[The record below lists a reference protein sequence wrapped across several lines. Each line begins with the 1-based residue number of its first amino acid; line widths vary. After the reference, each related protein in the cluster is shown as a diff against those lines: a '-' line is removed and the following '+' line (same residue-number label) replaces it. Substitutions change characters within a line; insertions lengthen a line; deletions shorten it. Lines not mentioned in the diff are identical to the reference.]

1 MVIEG
6 KLGRWRRGLQTLFVF
21 MTQYNKIMKLSQI
34 IYEYLHRKYAKTKQK
49 NDDSYSKQIEFENG
63 DTVNLKGFSSS
74 ELKNKISTIQ
84 SLGSILWR
92 YMKRPFNY
100 IFLLISIICLSITQN
115 NSQVIFGF
123 VIPFL
128 FSTVM
133 YLIKTLYYM
142 ILVHDEDNLI
152 NQRQV
157 IAFKK
162 LKKMM
167 QNKKISLMEY
177 EQKVNR
183 TQLISTQRADR
194 GMMPSSPQA
203 LMELNESAKISII
216 ETIRWEDLEIGDII
230 ILKRNE
236 VCPADCLILESNQE
250 RFYTDEG
257 IKGANELTSLPKMHQ
272 FKGNGFEY
280 RLLLSGTVTFDKDY
294 KSESFYTGFIRLKN
308 DPQPVDI
315 KKENIL
321 YRGQQLQT
329 CDYIYGLVLSCGL
342 NCQYYHLTNFEK
354 STKSFF
360 DSRVDTFYKFTLIL
374 IIVLSFGSWMIKSIR
389 FINDGWQIQCLADY
403 FLLYLNMFPYYLI
416 GVLDVLQIICSSQKM
431 FKFKKQKAGQNNES
445 QEEFNIF
452 QNHKMELNTV
462 YSKLNATP
470 IADLSLVDSVIF
482 DKTCTLTIP
491 QFKIKLILINET
503 FYEIHNKTFKNATQW
518 KKYQKDVLDN
528 QEMLFIQDQSLSPN
542 QISSIKVSPHHRPM
556 SPTKRTSIPAWRLED
571 NLVNIEPN
579 LEQDIRE
586 TSQQDEANFNAE
598 EIADDHS
605 KLKEIHRTKPPKLFQ
620 IDSWESG
627 TDLGGMI
634 NQLNEQRMIKS
645 QSPIKETAR
654 RKFSERRPI
663 LEKMEPKKKLSADRF
678 YKTDEFNIQYERQDD
693 FISNEK
699 EIYSKSLTP
708 EYRGVIEEAL
718 FILIVCHDTQ
728 TKYLQKL
735 DSLQQEFNNQ
745 IDELQVSLASNYD
758 YKFIGSTFGKSKYI
772 IEIKENLLEIPVT
785 VTQLDNTKL
794 CVTTQIMDYNKLLA
808 FQFNDKFEYIQY
820 IREDGLELIEGIN
833 MDKEDKDVWNGII
846 NKIIQRGCRPVIYYK
861 CNMDQNGYNLFV
873 KNPLEEIKNKNNQL
887 EVILIVGVQEK
898 MKKQLKE
905 IINYY
910 HNADISIWI
919 ASGDTKNKVLPV
931 AYKSNI
937 LKENIQVLTIE
948 SNDMISQQIKQHIL
962 WCYNNLIKQ
971 LREEQ
976 NDKKNNEKLGS
987 PNTSTRGVLIG
998 INNNLSKSKPF
1009 CIMIEGKALEIIEN
1023 DQNLYHHLAFLVSFC
1038 THLIGY
1044 SMNKYQKGVLI
1055 KILQKKQLQRRRILV
1070 VGDEAND
1077 SIIMENSDFA
1087 IQIQN
1092 ERINQNSKIEK
1103 MEQIERLKKENNTS
1117 YSQVTNKLS
1126 KYKQINSNYSK
1137 KQMEKFI
1144 YSKVRYMSTADLI
1157 IKDMNNLVTLLF
1169 YDSRKHA
1176 EFVENIMIYAFYR
1189 CYLIM
1194 FCLFFQCILEI
1205 ENEIPPLTYFQSIMF
1220 ILPSLLLY
1228 KQSILNTQNI
1238 TDFKQQVVYFYNQNW
1253 IQFRKHKYGL
1263 FIYKV
1268 LLFSIFE
1275 SFIII
1280 FIQKHIDFFTNDGRG
1295 FGDDAQSLQLYTIII
1310 FVEQSKWIYDSI
1322 VYWWVLF
1329 IILYL
1334 LTLISYIPIFDETYS
1349 QIMEHLIS
1357 VQSVFYIIL
1366 IILIVFTLQL
1376 LLFQFI
1382 PYTVDRLM
1390 FSVKDKIEISSL
1402 LKPIEI
1408 YYSKKKINGS
1418 LLLNIQKYALK
1429 LFKNE
1434 DDMDSSIRSMLS
1446 GMALSEKSIKINMF
1460 TQQFKN
1466 IQLETKYQLNE
1477 SKSILEYYR
1486 FYYPLS
1492 WMLVEGAI
1500 LLQIWFI
1507 NKDENYTWLLYF
1519 SFGYNGT
1526 QILMALFIYTSVFK
1540 KYHFR
1545 LSKILIL
1552 SRLLYKIVYDIYFF
1566 QQNDNSLSDML
1577 IMQLFM
1583 LQPLIDDRP
1592 LTIIFYCI
1600 IVNISFIIR
1609 FSANNTSINQNINQ
1623 YIMLNY
1629 YLIAFMQT
1637 GLSSGMHLRVQRNLR
1652 QEFIEN
1658 LQLNQK
1664 INSISDTLS
1673 ILMPKF
1679 IRNMINQS
1687 GEFDIQE
1694 NQGEVA
1700 ILFCDICEFD
1710 TIIKVQQQN
1719 VVHLLDIL
1727 FRQYDS
1733 LCNQYNLQKIET
1745 VGKTYMAASGLKN
1758 LISQNNIN
1766 PVFRALQVAFEMQ
1779 KFASSQSFGQTE
1791 NIVVKIGVHYGNVIA
1806 GVIGYHKPQF
1816 SLIGDTVNT
1825 TSRVCS
1831 TAQDNQIKISEEAYK
1846 QVSSCVD
1853 FTFTLDI
1860 VEAKGKGQLTTY
1872 LVQEVIKEK
1881 VSRKKLRKF
1890 KDDMQIFL
1898 NREDYVG
1905 RQRKSIFEFKNSRKP
1920 TIVQSSIKIVTPQL
1934 VFKSSN
1940 NLDNQNLALNNS
1952 NNNNNVSQQHSRGES
1967 DQLQP
1972 PIKEQQGQTITGQ
1985 NLIEAL
1991 EIKLARENLVFED
2004 ALEFPL
2010 IEVDKE
2016 KLKQIHQSEDEFK
2029 EMDVLI
2035 LDKSRLYLDFHSDV
2049 DEDVIQEFY
2058 EELRQQNKILVILLE
2073 LGMSILILIQNTS
2086 TILIDNIFREII
2098 VWYINVV
2105 QGYLIVFVKLI
2116 FICLLFNEQYCNHFF
2131 KQKYFIGFY
2140 IFILIWWIMH
2150 IFSVKEGIIG
2160 EVCIAIGIFLSFLT
2174 QLNPII
2180 KMKYKVVESVV
2191 MICMNIIAAVVNKW
2205 DKSLIY
2211 YASLLQLIFVTNQIY
2226 KFLKNV
2232 EAYNQKC
2239 KLKYKHEQ
2247 LDQLVKHQL
2256 PTHML
2261 DQFLQ
2266 LQQSRAVLKDQHEDV
2281 TLLFA
2286 DIAGF
2291 TEYSSKVAP
2300 EQVVFM
2306 LRNLFTEFDKCC
2318 QEKNVYK
2325 LYTIGDCYVVM
2336 GMVDA
2341 KDRNPALEAKNTV
2354 EMAFEMINIIRKV
2367 RDKIN
2372 NSDLHMRIGIHTGK
2386 IIGGVLGTDI
2396 VRYDIYGPD
2405 VLIANKMESKS
2416 ERGQV
2421 QVSETTKKTLELCYP
2436 EEFQYQSHC
2445 MVKIPSID
2453 RNTEG
2458 HFIQIKTFQ
2467 EPSMDL
2473 QNFN

>member
-1 MVIEG
+1 
-6 KLGRWRRGLQTLFVF
+6 
-21 MTQYNKIMKLSQI
+21 MKLSQL
-34 IYEYLHRKYAKTKQK
+34 IYEYLHRKYTKTKQK

-74 ELKNKISTIQ
+74 ELKNKISTKQ
-84 SLGSILWR
+84 SLGSIIWR
-92 YMKRPFNY
+92 YLRRPFNY
-100 IFLLISIICLSITQN
+100 IFLTISIICLSITQDN
-115 NSQVIFGF
+115 QQLIYGF

-128 FSTVM
+128 FGIVM
-133 YLIKTLYYM
+133 YLIKTFYYM
-142 ILVHDEDNLI
+142 ILVHGEDNLI

-157 IAFKK
+157 IVFRK
-162 LKKMM
+162 LKKILH
-167 QNKKISLMEY
+167 NKKIGLMEY
-177 EQKVNR
+177 EQKLNK
-183 TQLISTQRADR
+183 TQFISTQRADK
-194 GMMPSSPQA
+194 GLIPPSPQP
-203 LMELNESAKISII
+203 LTELNENTKVSII

-230 ILKRNE
+230 ILQRNE
-236 VCPADCLILESNQE
+236 ICPADCLILESSQE
-250 RFYTDEG
+250 KCYVNNTCVNGQTDEG
-257 IKGANELTSLPKMHQ
+257 IKCANELTSLPKMHQ

-280 RLLLSGTVTFDKDY
+280 RLLLSGKVTFDKDY
-294 KSESFYTGFIRLKN
+294 KSDSFYTGFIRLKN
-308 DPQPVDI
+308 DPQAVDI
-315 KKENIL
+315 KRENIL

-329 CDYIYGLVLSCGL
+329 CDYVYGLVLSCGL
-342 NCQYYHLTNFEK
+342 NCKYYFSSNFEK

-360 DSRVDTFYKFTLIL
+360 ENKVDTFYKFTLIL
-374 IIVLSFGSWMIKSIR
+374 IILLTFGSWMIESIR
-389 FINDGWQIQCLADY
+389 YIDKGWEILYLADH

-416 GVLDVLQIICSSQKM
+416 GLLDILQVLSSSQKL
-431 FKFKKQKAGQNNES
+431 FKFNKQKGNQSIKS
-445 QEEFNIF
+445 QQEFNIF
-452 QNHKMELNTV
+452 VNQKMDLNTV

-482 DKTCTLTIP
+482 DKTCTMTIP

-503 FYEIHNKTFKNATQW
+503 FYEIHNKTFKNTIEW
-518 KKYQKDVLDN
+518 KKYQKEMLDN

-556 SPTKRTSIPAWRLED
+556 SPAKRATVTPWRLED

-579 LEQDIRE
+579 FEQDIRE
-586 TSQQDEANFNAE
+586 TSQQEEANFNAE

-645 QSPIKETAR
+645 QSPIKETAK

-663 LEKMEPKKKLSADRF
+663 LDKVEPKKKLSADRF
-678 YKTDEFNIQYERQDD
+678 YKTDEFNIQYDRQDD

-699 EIYSKSLTP
+699 EIFSKSLTP
-708 EYRGVIEEAL
+708 EYRGIIEEAL
-718 FILIVCHDTQ
+718 FVLIICHNTQ
-728 TKYLQKL
+728 TKFLKKQ
-735 DSLQQEFNNQ
+735 DSLQQEFSNQ
-745 IDELQVSLASNYD
+745 IDELQINLAQNYD
-758 YKFIGSTFGKSKYI
+758 YKFIGSTFGKNKYI
-772 IEIKENLLEIPVT
+772 IEIKENLVEIPVT
-785 VTQLDNTKL
+785 VTQLDHNKL
-794 CVTTQIMDYNKLLA
+794 SVITQITDYNKLLA

-846 NKIIQRGCRPVIYYK
+846 NKIIQRGCRPIIYYK
-861 CNMDQNGYNLFV
+861 YNMDQYNYNLFQ
-873 KNPLEEIKNKNNQL
+873 KNPQEEIKNKSNQL

-898 MKKQLKE
+898 LKKQLKD
-905 IINYY
+905 ILNYY

-919 ASGDTKNKVLPV
+919 ASGDTKNKVLPI

-937 LKENIQVLTIE
+937 LKENIQILKIE
-948 SNDMISQQIKQHIL
+948 SNDMISQQIKSHIL

-976 NDKKNNEKLGS
+976 NDKKNNEKLSS
-987 PNTSTRGVLIG
+987 PNNKRKSINVARRASTRGVLTG
-998 INNNLSKSKPF
+998 MNNNLSKTKPF

-1023 DQNLYHHLAFLVSFC
+1023 DENLYHHLAFLVSFC

-1077 SIIMENSDFA
+1077 SIIMENSDFS

-1092 ERINQNSKIEK
+1092 ERISQKIRIDK
-1103 MEQIERLKKENNTS
+1103 MEQIERIKKEPNTNNA
-1117 YSQVTNKLS
+1117 QNQNKLS
-1126 KYKQINSNYSK
+1126 KQYKHFRQSYSNKQI
-1137 KQMEKFI
+1137 EKYI
-1144 YSKVRYMSTADLI
+1144 YPKVRHMSTADLI
-1157 IKDMNNLVTLLF
+1157 IKDMNNLITLLF

-1176 EFVENIMIYAFYR
+1176 EFLENLMIYAFYR

-1194 FCLFFQCILEI
+1194 FCIFFQHILDVDN
-1205 ENEIPPLTYFQSIMF
+1205 ENPPLSYFQSIMF
-1220 ILPSLLLY
+1220 ILPCLLLY
-1228 KQSILNTQNI
+1228 KQSILNNRNI
-1238 TDFKQQVVYFYNQNW
+1238 IDFKQQLVYFYNQNW
-1253 IQFRKHKYGL
+1253 IQFRKHRYWL

-1280 FIQKHIDFFTNDGRG
+1280 IIQKYIEFYTNDGKD
-1295 FGDDAQSLQLYTIII
+1295 FDNAILSLQMYTIII
-1310 FVEQSKWIYDSI
+1310 IVEQSKWIYDSI
-1322 VYWWVLF
+1322 VYWWILL

-1334 LTLISYIPIFDETYS
+1334 LSLLSYIQIFNETYY
-1349 QIMEHLIS
+1349 QIMEHIINI
-1357 VQSVFYIIL
+1357 QSVFYIIL
-1366 IILIVFTLQL
+1366 IILIVYTIQQ

-1382 PYTVDRLM
+1382 PYTIDKLM
-1390 FSVKDKIEISSL
+1390 FSVKDKIQISSL

-1408 YYSKKKINGS
+1408 YYSKKRNNS
-1418 LLLNIQKYALK
+1418 TLLLNIQKYALK

-1446 GMALSEKSIKINMF
+1446 GMALSEKSIKINQL

-1477 SKSILEYYR
+1477 LTSILEYYR

-1500 LLQIWFI
+1500 LLQIWFV
-1507 NKDENYTWLLYF
+1507 NKDHNYTWLLYF
-1519 SFGYNGT
+1519 SYGYNGT

-1609 FSANNTSINQNINQ
+1609 FSANNTSINQNINT

-1637 GLSSGMHLRVQRNLR
+1637 ALSSGMHLRVQRNLR
-1652 QEFIEN
+1652 QEFIQN

-1679 IRNMINQS
+1679 IRNMINQK

-1700 ILFCDICEFD
+1700 ILFCDICQFD

-1766 PVFRALQVAFEMQ
+1766 PVLRALQVAFEMQ
-1779 KFASSQSFGQTE
+1779 KFALSQSFGQTE

-1831 TAQDNQIKISEEAYK
+1831 TAQDNQIKISEEAFK
-1846 QVSSCVD
+1846 QVSSCTD

-1872 LVQEVIKEK
+1872 LVQEVMKEK
-1881 VSRKKLRKF
+1881 ISRKKLRKF

-1898 NREDYVG
+1898 NRDDYAG
-1905 RQRKSIFEFKNSRKP
+1905 KQRKSIFEFKNSRKP
-1920 TIVQSSIKIVTPQL
+1920 TIVQSNIKITTSQMMH
-1934 VFKSSN
+1934 KSSI
-1940 NLDNQNLALNNS
+1940 NLDNPNVVLNNS
-1952 NNNNNVSQQHSRGES
+1952 NNNNNVSQHHSRGES
-1967 DQLQP
+1967 DQQQP
-1972 PIKEQQGQTITGQ
+1972 PMKEQQPLTITGQ

-1991 EIKLARENLVFED
+1991 EIKLARENLLFED
-2004 ALEFPL
+2004 PLEFPL
-2010 IEVDKE
+2010 IEVDKD
-2016 KLKQIHQSEDEFK
+2016 KLKQIHQTEDEFK

-2035 LDKSRLYLDFHSDV
+2035 LDKRRLYLDFHSDV
-2049 DEDVIQEFY
+2049 DDEVIQEFY
-2058 EELRQQNKILVILLE
+2058 QQLRKQNKILVILLE
-2073 LGMSILILIQNTS
+2073 LGMGILILIQNTS

-2098 VWYINVV
+2098 VWYINIV

-2180 KMKYKVVESVV
+2180 KMKYKVVESIV
-2191 MICMNIIAAVVNKW
+2191 MICMNIIAVVVNDW

-2211 YASLLQLIFVTNQIY
+2211 YASLLQVIFVSNQIY

-2232 EAYNQKC
+2232 EAYNLKC
-2239 KLKYKHEQ
+2239 KLKSKHEQ

-2354 EMAFEMINIIRKV
+2354 EMGFEMINIISKV

-2372 NSDLHMRIGIHTGK
+2372 NSDLDMRIGIHTGK

-2405 VLIANKMESKS
+2405 VLIANKMESKGD
-2416 ERGQV
+2416 RGKV
-2421 QVSETTKKTLELCYP
+2421 QVSESTKKTLELCYP
-2436 EEFQYQSHC
+2436 EEFQYFSHC
-2445 MVKIPSID
+2445 TVEIPSIE
-2453 RNTEG
+2453 RRTEG

-2467 EPSMDL
+2467 EPSMDV

>member
-1 MVIEG
+1 
-6 KLGRWRRGLQTLFVF
+6 
-21 MTQYNKIMKLSQI
+21 MKLSQL
-34 IYEYLHRKYAKTKQK
+34 IYEYLHRKYTKTKQK

-84 SLGSILWR
+84 SFGSIIWR
-92 YMKRPFNY
+92 YLRRPFNY

-115 NSQVIFGF
+115 NSQVIYGF

-128 FSTVM
+128 FSIVM
-133 YLIKTLYYM
+133 YLIKTLYYI
-142 ILVHDEDNLI
+142 ILVHEEDRLI

-157 IAFKK
+157 IVFKK
-162 LKKMM
+162 LKKIM

-177 EQKVNR
+177 EQKINK
-183 TQLISTQRADR
+183 TQLVSTQRADK
-194 GMMPSSPQA
+194 GMMPSSPQP
-203 LMELNESAKISII
+203 LVELNENTKISII
-216 ETIRWEDLEIGDII
+216 ETIRWEELEIGDII

-236 VCPADCLILESNQE
+236 ICPADCLILESNQE
-250 RFYTDEG
+250 RCYVNNTCVNGQTDEG
-257 IKGANELTSLPKMHQ
+257 IKSANELTSLPKMHQ

-280 RLLLSGTVTFDKDY
+280 RLLLSGKVTYDKDY

-308 DPQPVDI
+308 DPQAVDI

-342 NCQYYHLTNFEK
+342 NCQYYHLSNFEK

-360 DSRVDTFYKFTLIL
+360 DNKVDTFYKFTLIL
-374 IIVLSFGSWMIKSIR
+374 IILLSFGSWMIESIR
-389 FINDGWQIQCLADY
+389 YINNGWKIQYLANY
-403 FLLYLNMFPYYLI
+403 FLIYLNMFPYYLI
-416 GVLDVLQIICSSQKM
+416 GLLDILQILSSSQKL
-431 FKFKKQKAGQNNES
+431 FKFKKQKVIQNNDS

-452 QNHKMELNTV
+452 QNHKMDLNTV

-482 DKTCTLTIP
+482 DKTCTMTIP
-491 QFKIKLILINET
+491 LFKIKLILINET
-503 FYEIHNKTFKNATQW
+503 FYEIHNKTFQNTTEW
-518 KKYQKDVLDN
+518 KKYQKEVLDN

-556 SPTKRTSIPAWRLED
+556 SPTKRTSITPWRLED

-579 LEQDIRE
+579 FEQDIRE

-598 EIADDHS
+598 EIADDHY

-699 EIYSKSLTP
+699 EIFNKSLTP

-718 FILIVCHDTQ
+718 FILIICHNTQ
-728 TKYLQKL
+728 TKYLKKL
-735 DSLQQEFNNQ
+735 DSLQQEFSNQ
-745 IDELQVSLASNYD
+745 IDQLQINLAQNYD
-758 YKFIGSTFGKSKYI
+758 YKFIGSTLGKNKYI

-794 CVTTQIMDYNKLLA
+794 CVITQITDYNKLLA

-820 IREDGLELIEGIN
+820 IREDGLELIDGIN

-846 NKIIQRGCRPVIYYK
+846 NKIIQRGCRPIIYYK
-861 CNMDQNGYNLFV
+861 YNMDQNSYNQFV

-898 MKKQLKE
+898 IKRQLKE

-910 HNADISIWI
+910 QNADISIWI
-919 ASGDTKNKVLPV
+919 ASGDTKNKVLPI

-937 LKENIQVLTIE
+937 LKENIQILKIE

-976 NDKKNNEKLGS
+976 TDKKNNEKLSS
-987 PNTSTRGVLIG
+987 PKNNKRKSVSVARRASTRGVLIG
-998 INNNLSKSKPF
+998 INNNLSKTKPF

-1077 SIIMENSDFA
+1077 SIIMENSDFS

-1092 ERINQNSKIEK
+1092 ERINQNNKIDK
-1103 MEQIERLKKENNTS
+1103 MEQIERLKKETNTCN
-1117 YSQVTNKLS
+1117 SQVTNKLF
-1126 KYKQINSNYSK
+1126 KFKQLNLNYCNK
-1137 KQMEKFI
+1137 ELEKFI
-1144 YSKVRYMSTADLI
+1144 YTKVRYMSTADLI

-1176 EFVENIMIYAFYR
+1176 EFLENLMIYAFYR

-1194 FCLFFQCILEI
+1194 FCLFFQCIMEVQ
-1205 ENEIPPLTYFQSIMF
+1205 NEIPPLSYFQSIMF

-1228 KQSILNTQNI
+1228 KQSILNNRNI
-1238 TDFKQQVVYFYNQNW
+1238 TDFKQQLIYFYNQNW
-1253 IQFRKHKYGL
+1253 IQFRKHKYWL

-1280 FIQKHIDFFTNDGRG
+1280 IIQKYIQFYTNDGRN
-1295 FGDDAQSLQLYTIII
+1295 FDNAIQSLQIYTIII
-1310 FVEQSKWIYDSI
+1310 VIEQSKWIYDNI
-1322 VYWWVLF
+1322 IYWWILL
-1329 IILYL
+1329 IILYI
-1334 LTLISYIPIFDETYS
+1334 LTLISYIQIFNETYY

-1357 VQSVFYIIL
+1357 VQSIFYIIL
-1366 IILIVFTLQL
+1366 IILIIFTLQL

-1382 PYTVDRLM
+1382 PYNIDRLM
-1390 FSVKDKIEISSL
+1390 FSVKDKISICCL

-1408 YYSKKKINGS
+1408 YYSKKKNNSS

-1446 GMALSEKSIKINMF
+1446 GMALSEKSIKINIF

-1477 SKSILEYYR
+1477 LTSILEYYR
-1486 FYYPLS
+1486 LYYPLS

-1500 LLQIWFI
+1500 LLQIWFV
-1507 NKDENYTWLLYF
+1507 NKNQNYTWLLYF
-1519 SFGYNGT
+1519 SYGYNGT

-1609 FSANNTSINQNINQ
+1609 FSANNTSINQNINT

-1637 GLSSGMHLRVQRNLR
+1637 ALSSGMHLRVQRNLR
-1652 QEFIEN
+1652 QEFIQN

-1679 IRNMINQS
+1679 IRNMINQK

-1700 ILFCDICEFD
+1700 ILFCDICQFD

-1766 PVFRALQVAFEMQ
+1766 PVLRALQVAFEMQ

-1791 NIVVKIGVHYGNVIA
+1791 NIIVKIGVHYGNVIA

-1831 TAQDNQIKISEEAYK
+1831 TAQDNQIKISEEAFK
-1846 QVSSCVD
+1846 QVSSCPD

-1881 VSRKKLRKF
+1881 ISRKRLRKF

-1898 NREDYVG
+1898 NRDDYVG

-1934 VFKSSN
+1934 MHKSSI
-1940 NLDNQNLALNNS
+1940 NLDNPNIALNNS
-1952 NNNNNVSQQHSRGES
+1952 NNNNNVSQHHSRGES

-1972 PIKEQQGQTITGQ
+1972 QIKEQQPQTITGQ

-1991 EIKLARENLVFED
+1991 ELKLARENLMFED
-2004 ALEFPL
+2004 TLEFPL

-2035 LDKSRLYLDFHSDV
+2035 LDKRRLYLDFHSDV

-2058 EELRQQNKILVILLE
+2058 EQLRNQNKILVILLE

-2086 TILIDNIFREII
+2086 TILIDTIFREII

-2150 IFSVKEGIIG
+2150 IFSVQEGIIG

-2180 KMKYKVVESVV
+2180 KMKYKVMESIV
-2191 MICMNIIAAVVNKW
+2191 MICMNIIAVVVNDW

-2211 YASLLQLIFVTNQIY
+2211 YASLLQLIFVSNQIY

-2318 QEKNVYK
+2318 QDKNVYK

-2354 EMAFEMINIIRKV
+2354 ELAFEMINIISKV

-2372 NSDLHMRIGIHTGK
+2372 NSDLDMRIGIHTGK

-2405 VLIANKMESKS
+2405 VLIANKMESKG
-2416 ERGQV
+2416 ERGKV
-2421 QVSETTKKTLELCYP
+2421 QVSESTKKTLELCYP
-2436 EEFQYQSHC
+2436 EEFQYYSHC
-2445 MVKIPSID
+2445 IVEIPSID
-2453 RNTEG
+2453 RKTEG

-2467 EPSMDL
+2467 EPSMDI

>member
-1 MVIEG
+1 
-6 KLGRWRRGLQTLFVF
+6 
-21 MTQYNKIMKLSQI
+21 MKLSQL
-34 IYEYLHRKYAKTKQK
+34 IYEYLHRKYTKTKQK

-84 SLGSILWR
+84 SLGSIIWR
-92 YMKRPFNY
+92 YLRRPFNY
-100 IFLLISIICLSITQN
+100 IFLMINIICLSITQD
-115 NSQVIFGF
+115 NSQVIYGF

-128 FSTVM
+128 FGIVM
-133 YLIKTLYYM
+133 YLIKTFYYM
-142 ILVHDEDNLI
+142 KLVNGEDNLI
-152 NQRQV
+152 NKRRV
-157 IAFKK
+157 IVFKK
-162 LKKMM
+162 LKKILH
-167 QNKKISLMEY
+167 NKKIGLMEY
-177 EQKVNR
+177 EQKLNK
-183 TQLISTQRADR
+183 TQMISTQRADK
-194 GMMPSSPQA
+194 GMIPPSPQP
-203 LMELNESAKISII
+203 LTELNESTKVSII

-230 ILKRNE
+230 ILQRNE
-236 VCPADCLILESNQE
+236 ICPSDCLILESNQE
-250 RFYTDEG
+250 RCYTEEG
-257 IKGANELTSLPKMHQ
+257 IKSANELTSLPKMHQ

-280 RLLLSGTVTFDKDY
+280 RLLLSGKVTFDKDY
-294 KSESFYTGFIRLKN
+294 KSECFYTGFIRLKN
-308 DPQPVDI
+308 DPQAVDI
-315 KKENIL
+315 KRENIL

-329 CDYIYGLVLSCGL
+329 CDYVYGLVLSCGL
-342 NCQYYHLTNFEK
+342 NCKYYHLSKFEK

-360 DSRVDTFYKFTLIL
+360 ENKIDTFYKFTLIL
-374 IIVLSFGSWMIKSIR
+374 IILLSFVSWMIESIR
-389 FINDGWQIQCLADY
+389 LVDQGWKIQYLADH
-403 FLLYLNMFPYYLI
+403 FLIYLNMLPYYLI
-416 GVLDVLQIICSSQKM
+416 GLLDLLQILSSSQKL
-431 FKFKKQKAGQNNES
+431 FKFNKQKGGQNSES
-445 QEEFNIF
+445 QQEFNIF
-452 QNHKMELNTV
+452 VNHKMDLNTV

-482 DKTCTLTIP
+482 DKTCTMTIP

-503 FYEIHNKTFKNATQW
+503 FYEIHNKTFKNTTEW
-518 KKYQKDVLDN
+518 KKYQKEVLDN

-556 SPTKRTSIPAWRLED
+556 SPAKRASVTPWRLED

-579 LEQDIRE
+579 FEQDIRE
-586 TSQQDEANFNAE
+586 TSQQEEANFNAE

-678 YKTDEFNIQYERQDD
+678 YKTDEFNIQYDRQDD

-699 EIYSKSLTP
+699 EIFSKSLTP
-708 EYRGVIEEAL
+708 EYRGVIEESL
-718 FILIVCHDTQ
+718 FILIICHNTQ
-728 TKYLQKL
+728 TKYLKKQ

-745 IDELQVSLASNYD
+745 IDELQINLAQNYD
-758 YKFIGSTFGKSKYI
+758 YKFIGSTFGKNKYI
-772 IEIKENLLEIPVT
+772 IEIKENLVEIPVT
-785 VTQLDNTKL
+785 VTQLDNNKL
-794 CVTTQIMDYNKLLA
+794 SVITQITDYNKLLA

-846 NKIIQRGCRPVIYYK
+846 NKIIQRGCRPIIYYK
-861 CNMDQNGYNLFV
+861 YNMDQNSYNLFV
-873 KNPLEEIKNKNNQL
+873 KNPLEEIKNKQNQL
-887 EVILIVGVQEK
+887 EVVLIVGVQEK
-898 MKKQLKE
+898 LKKQLKD

-910 HNADISIWI
+910 QNADISIWI
-919 ASGDTKNKVLPV
+919 ASGDTKNKVLPI
-931 AYKSNI
+931 AYKSSI
-937 LKENIQVLTIE
+937 LKENIQILKIE
-948 SNDMISQQIKQHIL
+948 SNDMISQQIKSHIL

-976 NDKKNNEKLGS
+976 NDKKNNEKLLSS
-987 PNTSTRGVLIG
+987 PNNKRKSINVARRASTRGVLIG
-998 INNNLSKSKPF
+998 MNNNLSKTKPF
-1009 CIMIEGKALEIIEN
+1009 CIMIEGKALETIEN
-1023 DQNLYHHLAFLVSFC
+1023 DENLYHHLAFLVSFC

-1092 ERINQNSKIEK
+1092 ERASQKIKIEK
-1103 MEQIERLKKENNTS
+1103 MEQIERVKKESNINNNA
-1117 YSQVTNKLS
+1117 QVSNKLS
-1126 KYKQINSNYSK
+1126 KYKHLQQLYSNR
-1137 KQMEKFI
+1137 QLDKFI
-1144 YSKVRYMSTADLI
+1144 YSKVRHMSTADLI
-1157 IKDMNNLVTLLF
+1157 IKDMNNLITLLF

-1176 EFVENIMIYAFYR
+1176 EFLENLMIYAFYR

-1194 FCLFFQCILEI
+1194 FCLFFQRIMEVY
-1205 ENEIPPLTYFQSIMF
+1205 NEVPPLSYYQSIMF

-1228 KQSILNTQNI
+1228 KQSILNNRNI
-1238 TDFKQQVVYFYNQNW
+1238 TDFKQQLVYFYNQNW
-1253 IQFRKHKYGL
+1253 IQFRKHKYWL

-1268 LLFSIFE
+1268 LLLSIFE

-1280 FIQKHIDFFTNDGRG
+1280 IIQKYIEFYTDDGRD
-1295 FGDDAQSLQLYTIII
+1295 FDNSIQSLQMYSIII
-1310 FVEQSKWIYDSI
+1310 VVEQSKWIYDSI
-1322 VYWWVLF
+1322 VYWWILLIV
-1329 IILYL
+1329 LYL
-1334 LTLISYIPIFDETYS
+1334 LTLVSYIQIFNETYY
-1349 QIMEHLIS
+1349 QILEHLINI
-1357 VQSVFYIIL
+1357 QSVFYILL
-1366 IILIVFTLQL
+1366 IILIIYTLQQ

-1382 PYTVDRLM
+1382 PYTIDKLM
-1390 FSVKDKIEISSL
+1390 FSVKDKIQICGL

-1408 YYSKKKINGS
+1408 YYSKKKNNSS

-1434 DDMDSSIRSMLS
+1434 DEMDSSIRSMLS
-1446 GMALSEKSIKINMF
+1446 GMALSEKSIKINKL

-1477 SKSILEYYR
+1477 LTSILEYYR

-1500 LLQIWFI
+1500 LLQIWFV
-1507 NKDENYTWLLYF
+1507 NKDRNYTWLLDF
-1519 SFGYNGT
+1519 SYGYNGT
-1526 QILMALFIYTSVFK
+1526 QLLMALFIYTSVFK

-1609 FSANNTSINQNINQ
+1609 FSANNTSINQNINT

-1637 GLSSGMHLRVQRNLR
+1637 ALSSGMHLRVQRNLR
-1652 QEFIEN
+1652 QEFIQN

-1679 IRNMINQS
+1679 IRNMINQK

-1700 ILFCDICEFD
+1700 ILFCDICQFD

-1766 PVFRALQVAFEMQ
+1766 PVLRALQVAFEMQ
-1779 KFASSQSFGQTE
+1779 KFALSQSFGQTE

-1831 TAQDNQIKISEEAYK
+1831 TAQDNQIKISEEAFK
-1846 QVSSCVD
+1846 QVSNCPD

-1860 VEAKGKGQLTTY
+1860 VEAKGKGQLATY

-1881 VSRKKLRKF
+1881 ISRKKLRKF

-1898 NREDYVG
+1898 NRDDYPG
-1905 RQRKSIFEFKNSRKP
+1905 KHRKSIFEFKNSRKP
-1920 TIVQSSIKIVTPQL
+1920 TIVQSSLKIVTPQL
-1934 VFKSSN
+1934 LHKSSI
-1940 NLDNQNLALNNS
+1940 NLDNQNLTLNNS
-1952 NNNNNVSQQHSRGES
+1952 NNNNNVSQHHSRGES

-1972 PIKEQQGQTITGQ
+1972 PTKEQQPLTITGQ

-1991 EIKLARENLVFED
+1991 EIKLARENLMFED
-2004 ALEFPL
+2004 SLEFPL
-2010 IEVDKE
+2010 VEVDKD
-2016 KLKQIHQSEDEFK
+2016 KLKQIHQAEDEFK

-2035 LDKSRLYLDFHSDV
+2035 LDKKRLYLDFHSEV
-2049 DEDVIQEFY
+2049 DEEVIQEFY
-2058 EELRQQNKILVILLE
+2058 QQLRKQNKILVILLE
-2073 LGMSILILIQNTS
+2073 LGMGILILIQNTS
-2086 TILIDNIFREII
+2086 TILIDNIFREIT
-2098 VWYINVV
+2098 VWYINIV
-2105 QGYLIVFVKLI
+2105 QGYMIVFVKLI

-2180 KMKYKVVESVV
+2180 KMKYKVVESIV
-2191 MICMNIIAAVVNKW
+2191 MICMNIIAVVSNNW
-2205 DKSLIY
+2205 DNSLIY
-2211 YASLLQLIFVTNQIY
+2211 YASLLQVIFVSNQIY

-2354 EMAFEMINIIRKV
+2354 EMGFEMINIISKV

-2372 NSDLHMRIGIHTGK
+2372 NSDLDMRIGIHTGK

-2405 VLIANKMESKS
+2405 VLIANKMESKG
-2416 ERGQV
+2416 ERGKV
-2421 QVSETTKKTLELCYP
+2421 QVSESTKKTLELCYP
-2436 EEFQYQSHC
+2436 EEFQYFSHC
-2445 MVKIPSID
+2445 IVEIPSID
-2453 RNTEG
+2453 RKTEG
-2458 HFIQIKTFQ
+2458 HFISIKTFQ
-2467 EPSMDL
+2467 EPSMDV

>member
-1 MVIEG
+1 
-6 KLGRWRRGLQTLFVF
+6 
-21 MTQYNKIMKLSQI
+21 MKLSQL
-34 IYEYLHRKYAKTKQK
+34 IYEYLHRKYTKTKQK
-49 NDDSYSKQIEFENG
+49 SDDSYSKQIEFENG

-84 SLGSILWR
+84 SLGSVIWR
-92 YMKRPFNY
+92 YLKRPFNH
-100 IFLLISIICLSITQN
+100 IFAIISIICLSISQN
-115 NSQVIFGF
+115 DSQVIYGF

-128 FSTVM
+128 FSIVM
-133 YLIKTLYYM
+133 YLIKTFYYM
-142 ILVHDEDNLI
+142 ILVYEEDNLI
-152 NQRQV
+152 NRRKV
-157 IAFKK
+157 IVFKK
-162 LKKMM
+162 LRKML
-167 QNKKISLMEY
+167 QNKKIGLMEY
-177 EQKVNR
+177 EQKLNKIQLVQSQR
-183 TQLISTQRADR
+183 TEKAMVPQ
-194 GMMPSSPQA
+194 SPQP
-203 LMELNESAKISII
+203 LTELNENTKISII
-216 ETIRWEDLEIGDII
+216 ETIKWEDLEIGDII
-230 ILKRNE
+230 ILQRNE
-236 VCPADCLILESNQE
+236 ICPADCLILESNQE
-250 RFYTDEG
+250 KCYVNNACVSGQTDEG
-257 IKGANELTSLPKMHQ
+257 IKFANELTSLPKMHQ

-280 RLLLSGTVTFDKDY
+280 RLLLSGKVTFDKDY

-308 DPQPVDI
+308 DPQAVDI
-315 KKENIL
+315 KSENIL

-329 CDYIYGLVLSCGL
+329 CDYVYGLILSCGL
-342 NCQYYHLTNFEK
+342 NCKYYYLSNFEK

-360 DSRVDTFYKFTLIL
+360 ENKMDTFYKFTLIL
-374 IIVLSFGSWMIKSIR
+374 IILLSFGSWMIESIR
-389 FINDGWQIQCLADY
+389 YIDKGWRIKHLADY
-403 FLLYLNMFPYYLI
+403 FLIYLNMFPYYLI
-416 GVLDVLQIICSSQKM
+416 GLLDILQILSSTLKLFQ
-431 FKFKKQKAGQNNES
+431 FNKQKGSQSAES
-445 QEEFNIF
+445 QQEFNIF
-452 QNHKMELNTV
+452 VNQKMDLNTI
-462 YSKLNATP
+462 YSKLNPTP

-482 DKTCTLTIP
+482 DKTCTMTIP
-491 QFKIKLILINET
+491 LFKIKLIFLNDT
-503 FYEIHNKTFKNATQW
+503 FYVIHNKTFKNIIQW
-518 KKYQKDVLDN
+518 KKYQKEVIDN
-528 QEMLFIQDQSLSPN
+528 QELLFIQDSSLSPN
-542 QISSIKVSPHHRPM
+542 QISSIKVSIHHRPM
-556 SPTKRTSIPAWRLED
+556 SPTKRTSISPWRLED

-579 LEQDIRE
+579 IEQDIRE
-586 TSQQDEANFNAE
+586 TSQQDEVNFNAE

-627 TDLGGMI
+627 IDFGGMI
-634 NQLNEQRMIKS
+634 NQLNEQRIIKS
-645 QSPIKETAR
+645 QSPIKETAK

-663 LEKMEPKKKLSADRF
+663 LEKMEPQKKLSADRF
-678 YKTDEFNIQYERQDD
+678 YKTDEFNILYDRQDD
-693 FISNEK
+693 FTSNEK
-699 EIYSKSLTP
+699 EIFSKSLTP

-718 FILIVCHDTQ
+718 FILIICHNTQ
-728 TKYLQKL
+728 TKYLKKQ

-745 IDELQVSLASNYD
+745 IDQLQITLAQNYD
-758 YKFIGSTFGKSKYI
+758 YKFIGSTFGKNKYI

-785 VTQLDNTKL
+785 VIQLDNTKL
-794 CVTTQIMDYNKLLA
+794 SVITQITDYNKLLA

-833 MDKEDKDVWNGII
+833 MDKDDKDVWNGII
-846 NKIIQRGCRPVIYYK
+846 NKIIQKGCRPIIYYK
-861 CNMDQNGYNLFV
+861 FNMDQNSYNQFIR
-873 KNPLEEIKNKNNQL
+873 NPQEEIKNKNNQL
-887 EVILIVGVQEK
+887 EVVLIIGVQEK
-898 MKKQLKE
+898 IKKQLKD
-905 IINYY
+905 IITFYQ
-910 HNADISIWI
+910 NADISIWI
-919 ASGDTKNKVLPV
+919 ASGDNKNKVLPI

-937 LKENIQVLTIE
+937 LKENIHILKIE

-976 NDKKNNEKLGS
+976 AEKKNNQKLSS
-987 PNTSTRGVLIG
+987 PNNKRKSINFARRASTRGVLLG
-998 INNNLSKSKPF
+998 INKNLSKTKPF

-1023 DQNLYHHLAFLVSFC
+1023 DSNLYNHLAFLVSFC

-1077 SIIMENSDFA
+1077 SIIMEKSDFA

-1092 ERINQNSKIEK
+1092 ERINQDSKIEK
-1103 MEQIERLKKENNTS
+1103 MEQIERLKKESNQNNP
-1117 YSQVTNKLS
+1117 NKLS
-1126 KYKQINSNYSK
+1126 KYKQLQLNYSN
-1137 KQMEKFI
+1137 KQLEKFL
-1144 YSKVRYMSTADLI
+1144 YSKLRYMSTADLI

-1176 EFVENIMIYAFYR
+1176 EFLENLMVYAFYR

-1194 FCLFFQCILEI
+1194 FCIFFQCILDVQ
-1205 ENEIPPLTYFQSIMF
+1205 NEIPPLPYFQSIMF

-1228 KQSILNTQNI
+1228 KQSILNSRNI
-1238 TDFKQQVVYFYNQNW
+1238 TDFKQQLVYFYNQNW
-1253 IQFRKHKYGL
+1253 IQFRKHKYWL

-1275 SFIII
+1275 SFIVII
-1280 FIQKHIDFFTNDGRG
+1280 IQKYIEFYTNDGRD
-1295 FGDDAQSLQLYTIII
+1295 FDNSIQSLQMYTIII
-1310 FVEQSKWIYDSI
+1310 FVEQSKWIYDNI
-1322 VYWWVLF
+1322 IYWLVLQL
-1329 IILYL
+1329 ILYL
-1334 LTLISYIPIFDETYS
+1334 LTLVSYIQIFQETYY
-1349 QIMEHLIS
+1349 QILEHLIS
-1357 VQSVFYIIL
+1357 IQSIFYIIL
-1366 IILIVFTLQL
+1366 IILIVFTVEQ

-1382 PYTVDRLM
+1382 PYSIDKLT
-1390 FSVKDKIEISSL
+1390 FSVQDKGEICKKLEPVQIHYSQKKNNSL
-1402 LKPIEI
+1402 
-1408 YYSKKKINGS
+1408 

-1446 GMALSEKSIKINMF
+1446 GMALSEKSIKINKF

-1477 SKSILEYYR
+1477 LTSILEYYR

-1500 LLQIWFI
+1500 LLQIWFV
-1507 NKDENYTWLLYF
+1507 NKDFDYTWLLYF
-1519 SFGYNGT
+1519 SYGYNGT

-1609 FSANNTSINQNINQ
+1609 FSANNTSINQNINT

-1637 GLSSGMHLRVQRNLR
+1637 ALSSGMHLRVQRNLR
-1652 QEFIEN
+1652 QEFIQN

-1679 IRNMINQS
+1679 IRNMINQK

-1700 ILFCDICEFD
+1700 ILFCDICQFD

-1766 PVFRALQVAFEMQ
+1766 PVLRALQVAFEMQ
-1779 KFASSQSFGQTE
+1779 KFALSQSFGQTE

-1831 TAQDNQIKISEEAYK
+1831 TAQDNQIKISEEAFK
-1846 QVSSCVD
+1846 QVQSCVD

-1872 LVQEVIKEK
+1872 LVQEVMKEK
-1881 VSRKKLRKF
+1881 ISRKRLRKL
-1890 KDDMQIFL
+1890 KDDM
-1898 NREDYVG
+1898 
-1905 RQRKSIFEFKNSRKP
+1905 SIFMNRDDYACKQRNSNFQFKNSRKP

-1934 VFKSSN
+1934 MHKSSI
-1940 NLDNQNLALNNS
+1940 NLDNPNVALNNS
-1952 NNNNNVSQQHSRGES
+1952 NNNNNNNVSQHHSRGES
-1967 DQLQP
+1967 DQMQA
-1972 PIKEQQGQTITGQ
+1972 PIKEQQPQTITGQ

-2004 ALEFPL
+2004 NLEFPL
-2010 IEVDKE
+2010 IEVDKD
-2016 KLKQIHQSEDEFK
+2016 KIKQMHQSEDEFK

-2035 LDKSRLYLDFHSDV
+2035 LDKKRLYLDFHSDV
-2049 DEDVIQEFY
+2049 DEEVIQEFY
-2058 EELRQQNKILVILLE
+2058 QQLIKQNKILVILLE
-2073 LGMSILILIQNTS
+2073 LGMGILILIQNTS
-2086 TILIDNIFREII
+2086 TILIDDIFREII

-2116 FICLLFNEQYCNHFF
+2116 FICLLLNEQYCRHFF
-2131 KQKYFIGFY
+2131 EQKYFIGFY

-2180 KMKYKVVESVV
+2180 KMKYKVVESIV
-2191 MICMNIIAAVVNKW
+2191 MISMNIIAVVVNDW
-2205 DKSLIY
+2205 EKSLIY
-2211 YASLLQLIFVTNQIY
+2211 YASLLQVIFVSNQIY

-2239 KLKYKHEQ
+2239 KLKSKHEQ

-2318 QEKNVYK
+2318 QDKNVYK

-2354 EMAFEMINIIRKV
+2354 EMGFEMINIISKV

-2372 NSDLHMRIGIHTGK
+2372 NSDLDMRIGIHTGR

-2405 VLIANKMESKS
+2405 VLIANKMESKG
-2416 ERGQV
+2416 ERGKV

-2436 EEFQYQSHC
+2436 EEFQ
-2445 MVKIPSID
+2445 
-2453 RNTEG
+2453 NT
-2458 HFIQIKTFQ
+2458 
-2467 EPSMDL
+2467 
-2473 QNFN
+2473 FN